1 MTINTLIKEL
11 GQNFNIP
18 ELTLDKNTCA
28 IQFKNGVQID
38 FYYKEEDKSLRMA
51 TAIGALISS
60 SKLSLYKKI
69 LFENVKNLDLGKNYF
84 ALNLAATEVVLCGTI
99 IESAHTLEGVT
110 ADVMNLCEQQN
121 KWCETL
127 ASEGFLVV

>member
-18 ELTLDKNTCA
+18 ELTLDKNACA

-69 LFENVKNLDLGKNYF
+69 LFENAQNSDLGKNYF
-84 ALNLAATEVVLCGTI
+84 ALNLAATEVVLCSTI
-99 IESAHTLEGVT
+99 IESAQTLDGVT
-110 ADVMNLCEQQN
+110 ADVMKLCEQQN
-121 KWCETL
+121 KWCDAL
-127 ASEGFLVV
+127 SSEGFLVF